1 METLVNSPAHPDGS
15 GVWTLLQD
23 HLTHAMWQQDETDA
37 AGVTISRFWVVNPPE
52 QLMFDTFDEAE
63 ALFERLGDGED

>member
-1 METLVNSPAHPDGS
+1 VETPVNSPAHPEGP

-23 HLTHAMWQQDETDA
+23 HMTHALWQQDETDH
-37 AGVTISRFWVVNPPE
+37 AGATISRFWVVNPPE

-63 ALFERLGDGED
+63 AMFERLGDDVD

>member
-1 METLVNSPAHPDGS
+1 MTDPAHPEGA

-23 HLTHAMWQQDETDA
+23 HVTHAMWQQDETDG
-37 AGVTISRFWVVNPPE
+37 AGATTSRFWVVNPPE

-63 ALFERLGDGED
+63 SMFEQLSEFED